1 MLISAS
7 KTQLYSH
14 LVQHYSLFIFVLIK
28 VIIFCLL
35 GGYSPFQH
43 EDQKKQFDNI
53 KCARYSLVD
62 KYWHNIT
69 NEAKSLIRSLLTVD
83 PLKRISAQA
92 AMAHPWMKVESD
104 RLRRTSLVLSQEN
117 LSFGYNSKTSSEG
130 AIKSSIR
137 MKAVD
142 ENSQVTSS
150 MLAAVTAAAAAYS
163 NDTLTED
170 DDAIPQNNITN
181 DNDTVIAANVREGD
195 KLYYEKGEQR
205 TKVNV
210 TVLKIH
216 RDDFPNLY
224 FTIKEDG
231 SDQERQT
238 VAERLKWNNDIVGRR
253 VTDAVTNI
261 QRAVRR
267 RSAAKMTPVVQQ
279 QQQRS
284 TTRSPRSP
292 PPPTSSLCVV
302 STVPTR
308 ELRVSIDPPAHE
320 AANIQRAL
328 RRPSNIKK
336 IWL

>member
-1 MLISAS
+1 M
-7 KTQLYSH
+7 
-14 LVQHYSLFIFVLIK
+14 
-28 VIIFCLL
+28 IIFCLL

-43 EDQKKQFDNI
+43 EDQEKQFDNI

-69 NEAKSLIRSLLTVD
+69 DEAKSLIRSLLTID
-83 PLKRISAQA
+83 PTKRITAQA
-92 AMAHPWMKVESD
+92 ATAHPWMKVESE

-117 LSFGYNSKTSSEG
+117 LSFGYNTMQQQN
-130 AIKSSIR
+130 I
-137 MKAVD
+137 
-142 ENSQVTSS
+142 N
-150 MLAAVTAAAAAYS
+150 
-163 NDTLTED
+163 ED
-170 DDAIPQNNITN
+170 
-181 DNDTVIAANVREGD
+181 DTVIAAYVREGD
-195 KLYYEKGEQR
+195 KLYYEKGELR

-224 FTIKEDG
+224 FTIREDG
-231 SDQERQT
+231 YQERQT
-238 VAERLKWNNDIVGRR
+238 VAERLKWNNEIVGRR

-267 RSAAKMTPVVQQ
+267 CSAAKISPVVQQ
-279 QQQRS
+279 QRT

-292 PPPTSSLCVV
+292 PPQTSTGPTSKLC
-302 STVPTR
+302 
-308 ELRVSIDPPAHE
+308 VSIDPPAHE

>member
-1 MLISAS
+1 M
-7 KTQLYSH
+7 
-14 LVQHYSLFIFVLIK
+14 
-28 VIIFCLL
+28 IIFCLL

-43 EDQKKQFDNI
+43 EDQEKQFDNI

-69 NEAKSLIRSLLTVD
+69 DEAKSLIRSLLTID
-83 PLKRISAQA
+83 PTKRITAQA
-92 AMAHPWMKVESD
+92 ATAHPWMKVESE
-104 RLRRTSLVLSQEN
+104 RLRQTSLVLSQEN
-117 LSFGYNSKTSSEG
+117 LSFGYNSKT
-130 AIKSSIR
+130 IKSSSR
-137 MKAVD
+137 MEAVD
-142 ENSQVTSS
+142 DQSEVTSGIF
-150 MLAAVTAAAAAYS
+150 LAPVAALADDY
-163 NDTLTED
+163 NTMQQQNINED
-170 DDAIPQNNITN
+170 
-181 DNDTVIAANVREGD
+181 DTVIAANVREGD
-195 KLYYEKGEQR
+195 KLYYEKGELR

-224 FTIKEDG
+224 FTIREDG
-231 SDQERQT
+231 YQERQT
-238 VAERLKWNNDIVGRR
+238 VAERLKWNNEIVGRR

-267 RSAAKMTPVVQQ
+267 CSAAKISPVVQQ
-279 QQQRS
+279 QQT

-292 PPPTSSLCVV
+292 PPQTSTGPTSKLC
-302 STVPTR
+302 
-308 ELRVSIDPPAHE
+308 VSIDPPAHE

>member
-1 MLISAS
+1 
-7 KTQLYSH
+7 
-14 LVQHYSLFIFVLIK
+14 

-43 EDQKKQFDNI
+43 EDQEKQFDNI

-83 PLKRISAQA
+83 PTKRISAQA
-92 AMAHPWMKVESD
+92 AMAHPWMKVESE

-117 LSFGYNSKTSSEG
+117 LSFGYNSRTSSEG
-130 AIKSSIR
+130 AIKSSSR
-137 MKAVD
+137 MKSVD
-142 ENSQVTSS
+142 EDEEVTSS
-150 MLAAVTAAAAAYS
+150 ILAAVT
-163 NDTLTED
+163 LT
-170 DDAIPQNNITN
+170 

-205 TKVNV
+205 IKVNV

-224 FTIKEDG
+224 FTIKEEG
-231 SDQERQT
+231 SDTERQT

-279 QQQRS
+279 QQKQQQQQQRP

-292 PPPTSSLCVV
+292 PPPPISSLRVV

-308 ELRVSIDPPAHE
+308 ELCVSIDPPAHE

>member
-1 MLISAS
+1 MS
-7 KTQLYSH
+7 KTTLYLCTH
-14 LVQHYSLFIFVLIK
+14 K

-43 EDQKKQFDNI
+43 EDQEKQFENI

-83 PLKRISAQA
+83 PPKRISAQA
-92 AMAHPWMKVESD
+92 AMNHPWMKVESE
-104 RLRRTSLVLSQEN
+104 RLRRTSLVKSQEN
-117 LSFGYNSKTSSEG
+117 LSFGYNNRKTSSEG
-130 AIKSSIR
+130 AMKSSSSR
-137 MKAVD
+137 MKADD
-142 ENSQVTSS
+142 ENEDVTSS
-150 MLAAVTAAAAAYS
+150 ILAAVDAFS
-163 NDTLTED
+163 NYTLTED
-170 DDAIPQNNITN
+170 HVTIQQNNIN
-181 DNDTVIAANVREGD
+181 VDDTVIAANVREGD
-195 KLYYEKGEQR
+195 KLYYEKGELR

-224 FTIKEDG
+224 FTIKEEG

-238 VAERLKWNNDIVGRR
+238 VPERLKWNNEIVGRR
-253 VTDAVTNI
+253 VSDAATNI

-267 RSAAKMTPVVQQ
+267 RSAAKISSVVQK
-279 QQQRS
+279 QR
-284 TTRSPRSP
+284 TTMTRNPRSKP
-292 PPPTSSLCVV
+292 PPSSSSSSSNRVF
-302 STVPTR
+302 TTPTR
-308 ELRVSIDPPAHE
+308 TLTRVSIDPPANE
-320 AANIQRAL
+320 VNIQRAL